1 MADDTPYSMPYHFG
15 AQHAWAVETFGPG
28 ERWEGLTAHIRK
40 ECDEIEEAPTPRL
53 RAEEAVDVFILAADL
68 AMRALAAD
76 GDQRPGVGLAEAY
89 ARKMEA
95 NRLRRWP
102 DWRKAAPGQPIEHDR
117 GRDAD

>member
-89 ARKMEA
+89 VRKMEA

-102 DWRKAAPGQPIEHDR
+102 APGTVPPGQPVEHDR
-117 GRDAD
+117 SGE